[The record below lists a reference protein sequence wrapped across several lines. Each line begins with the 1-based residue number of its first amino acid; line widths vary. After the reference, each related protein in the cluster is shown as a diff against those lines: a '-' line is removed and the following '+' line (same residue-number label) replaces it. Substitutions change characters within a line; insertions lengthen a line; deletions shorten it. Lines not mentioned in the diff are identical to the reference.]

1 MQEQQVTLRA
11 ARSDDLDT
19 VFGLFAEVQAI
30 HANAEPDFFK
40 PPANDALF
48 KAYFD
53 GVLDDPQRRFTLACL
68 GDEAIGYVQYFIGT
82 RPETFFRAE
91 GSVARIDHICVSKAF
106 RRTGCGTRLIDH
118 VKAEARRQGISLVGI
133 DFWSFN
139 AAARGCFEKSGFKI
153 GHQNMW
159 LRLQD

>member
-11 ARSDDLDT
+11 ARGDDLDA
-19 VFGLFAEVQAI
+19 VYALFAEVQAI

-40 PPANDALF
+40 PPANDAFF
-48 KAYFD
+48 KAFFD
-53 GVLDDPQRRFTLACL
+53 GVIDDPQRRLTLACF

-91 GSVARIDHICVSKAF
+91 GRVARIDQICVSEAF

-139 AAARGCFEKSGFKI
+139 AAAGGCFEKNGFKI